1 VLGVWVGTTAE
12 QFFRDGHNR
21 FLEADCPPASAKGQN
36 QLVITEAVAM
46 AVSTN
51 QRKYKKNSPPEEKK
65 TKKNQPISMKSVSN

>member
-21 FLEADCPPASAKGQN
+21 FLEADCPPASAKGHN

-46 AVSTN
+46 AVCTN
-51 QRKYKKNSPPEEKK
+51 QRKYKKKQPARGKNKK
-65 TKKNQPISMKSVSN
+65 KSAHLYEIS

>member
-21 FLEADCPPASAKGQN
+21 FLEADCPPASAKGHN

-51 QRKYKKNSPPEEKK
+51 QRKYKKKTARQRKKQKKISP
-65 TKKNQPISMKSVSN
+65 SL